1 MKDQYLVTFDFLND
15 NEKSITV
22 RKKTR
27 KTDQVYFIPKSII
40 IEMED
45 YIQDIGLWKDC
56 SYEKEK
62 IKILLPKWFCKK
74 ALGFYS

>member
-56 SYEKEK
+56 SKEKEK
-62 IKILLPKWFCKK
+62 IKILLTKWFCKK